1 MADFEVL
8 NVGQGDSILLRPS
21 SGCRYG
27 GKTVFIDLGPGRYD
41 ITENIDRNDHVHIFL
56 THHDNDHL
64 GGMHFFAG
72 KMDQVEE
79 IIVPLY
85 QNEIT
90 LIARAILNLK
100 GIREAEDCGEFVKAL
115 EEVVNNQAFLVK
127 VTGRGNAV
135 PQLTFA
141 YEGRDFCKHIKCLN
155 PPCCLENYDWLGEA
169 DRQNLT
175 GLMQELFTGEF
186 AEEMERYIHS
196 AEHGYVGADSPEF
209 RRFWLRDWQYE
220 DMESYRAG
228 CNYVLGF
235 FAENVS
241 LLRQLNATGSRK
253 CMRKIYKNYVKC
265 THDICT
271 VLWMKFGSEP
281 SVLLAGDASKKV
293 FERLIRE
300 GKAISADYLK
310 MPHHGS
316 RHNMN
321 RKILRQINPET
332 VIISHDNRRFGRAKD
347 SHPNQEVLDLL
358 QSEHVNILITNDV
371 VKNGITV
378 MQKQRH
384 SQDDYIMI
392 R

>member
-1 MADFEVL
+1 
-8 NVGQGDSILLRPS
+8 
-21 SGCRYG
+21 
-27 GKTVFIDLGPGRYD
+27 
-41 ITENIDRNDHVHIFL
+41 
-56 THHDNDHL
+56 
-64 GGMHFFAG
+64 MHFFAG
-72 KMDQVEE
+72 KMDQVEEIDQIEE

-127 VTGRGNAV
+127 VTGRGNPV
-135 PQLTFA
+135 PQLIFA

-241 LLRQLNATGSRK
+241 LLRQFNATGSRK